1 VDGVVVA
8 TDTEARKIVGAE
20 MFGDGLETIIA
31 ASSAGGAIAESAKR
45 KIEIIADYKDIVRG
59 DFVKIGESADGEA
72 GFVVKSLGFNEDV
85 LVVFDVFGVK
95 FGVF

>member
-1 VDGVVVA
+1 MDGIVIT

-72 GFVVKSLGFNEDV
+72 GFVVESLGFNEDV
-85 LVVFDVFGVK
+85 LTVFDVFGVK

>member
-1 VDGVVVA
+1 MDGVVVA

-45 KIEIIADYKDIVRG
+45 KIEIIADYKDIVR
-59 DFVKIGESADGEA
+59 VI
-72 GFVVKSLGFNEDV
+72 L
-85 LVVFDVFGVK
+85 
-95 FGVF
+95 